1 MPELPEVEIIVR
13 RIRKVFLGS
22 VVSDIVLPS
31 KRAISSMGKLR
42 QRLVGQRLEDVLRR
56 GKAMVLKIG
65 QGFLI
70 VHLRLNGQVCIVRD
84 MPRYCIFGMLFEEK
98 EYNLYICDFRGL
110 AQVKWVEDIDEE
122 EFIKGLG
129 PDVLYDD
136 LPFDY
141 FYDRLKRNRGSIKT
155 LLMDQRFISGIGNI
169 YAVEA
174 LFRAGISPHR
184 PASSLSREEAKRL
197 HRAVKEVI
205 SLAVKRAAV
214 PEKYLKDDSHS
225 PAKKASWEFFVYG
238 REGQECRV
246 CGGKIKK
253 MKIAGR
259 GTYFCPN
266 CQV

>member
-13 RIRKVFLGS
+13 RIREVFLDS
-22 VVSDIVLPS
+22 VVSDVVLPS
-31 KRAISSMGKLR
+31 KRGSFSMDQMR
-42 QRLVGQRLEDVLRR
+42 QRLIGQRLEDVLRR
-56 GKAMVLKIG
+56 GKAIVLKIG

-70 VHLRLNGQVCIVRD
+70 IHLRLNGQVCIVHNL
-84 MPRYCIFGMLFEEK
+84 PRHCIFGVLFEDK
-98 EYNLYICDFRGL
+98 EYSLYVCDFRGL
-110 AQVKWVEDIDEE
+110 AQIKWVEDLDED
-122 EFIKGLG
+122 EFINGLG
-129 PDVLYDD
+129 PDALYDE
-136 LPFDY
+136 LAFDY
-141 FYDRLKRNRGSIKT
+141 FYDRIKRNRGSIKT

-184 PASSLSREEAKRL
+184 PASSLSRDEAKRL
-197 HRAVKEVI
+197 HKAVKEVI

-214 PEKYLKDDSHS
+214 PEKYFKDDSRR
-225 PAKKASWEFFVYG
+225 PAKRASWEFFVYG
-238 REGQECRV
+238 RDGQECRV

-253 MKIAGR
+253 TKIAGR